1 MILKFFPG
9 IYLGWGLGA
18 NDSANVFGPQAY
30 SGIISYKTAAFLTA
44 VFVMLGAV
52 FEGEKCF
59 YQIGSMTSPSTW
71 FTAFLAALSAG
82 IMIHIMSYL
91 KIPVSTSHAIV
102 GSLIGVA
109 LFHKNPIN
117 TSRLIKSVICWII
130 TPVGA
135 ILFSFILFF
144 ILRVFFSNI
153 KNVIVYNT
161 IIRIFSIGI
170 GCYGAYT
177 LGANNLAN
185 VVGVYV
191 GAGMLSTFTAK
202 LLGGIAISIG
212 VLTYSRNV
220 METVG
225 KGIAVLDPFSALT
238 AILSGAIVLHIFA
251 EIGVPVSSSQA
262 IVGAVFGV
270 GLLRSTRTISYKKL
284 IQIFSGWIFTLF
296 GTVLFGY
303 VFSFIL
309 TFIK

>member
-1 MILKFFPG
+1 MIFKFLPG
-9 IYLGWGLGA
+9 VYLGWGLGA

-30 SGIISYKTAAFLTA
+30 SGIISYRGAAIFTAI
-44 VFVMLGAV
+44 FVLFGALV
-52 FEGEKCF
+52 EGEKCF
-59 YQIGSMTSPSTW
+59 AQIGEMATFESSSV
-71 FTAFLAALSAG
+71 AFLSALSAG
-82 IMIHIMSYL
+82 IMIHLMSYL
-91 KIPVSTSHAIV
+91 KLPVSTSHAIV
-102 GSLIGVA
+102 GSLVGVA
-109 LFHKNPIN
+109 IFHKNPID

-135 ILFSFILFF
+135 VIFSFILFF
-144 ILRVFFSNI
+144 ILRAIFSNI
-153 KNVIVYNT
+153 KNVIVYNA
-161 IIRIFSIGI
+161 IIKFLSIGI
-170 GCYGAYT
+170 GCYGAYS

-191 GAGMLSTFTAK
+191 GAGMLSPFTAK

-238 AILSGAIVLHIFA
+238 AILSGAIILHIFA

-270 GLLRSTRTISYKKL
+270 GLIRGAKTISYRKL

-303 VFSFIL
+303 VFSYIISV
-309 TFIK
+309 IK